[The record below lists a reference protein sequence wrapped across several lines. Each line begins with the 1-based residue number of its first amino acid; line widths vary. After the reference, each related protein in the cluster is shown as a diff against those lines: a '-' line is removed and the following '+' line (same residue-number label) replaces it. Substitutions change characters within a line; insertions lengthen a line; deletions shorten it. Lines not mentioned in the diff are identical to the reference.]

1 MNRPDVKRLLHALL
15 SVSLALMTVATM
27 IYTVVWPA
35 LSARTLLQE
44 RMQALQFQGQK
55 FGLATLQTPV
65 LEQELEELAGLD
77 LNQAGFLE
85 HKPPALAAA
94 DLQQL
99 LTSLIEEAGGALVS
113 ARVLQDTDGNSLFP
127 SVTVK
132 ATMHGA
138 TESLQKLLYRI
149 DTSPLRLILD
159 NLRVQK
165 RHIGAGNP
173 ALDELEIRFDVTAF
187 IYQPEVL

>member
-1 MNRPDVKRLLHALL
+1 MNGPDLKRLLHALL
-15 SVSLALMTVATM
+15 SLSLALVTLAVM

-44 RMQALQFQGQK
+44 RMQALQFQGRK

-65 LEQELEELAGLD
+65 LEQELEQLAGLETG
-77 LNQAGFLE
+77 LEGFLE
-85 HKPPALAAA
+85 DKPPALAAA

-99 LTSLIEEAGGALVS
+99 LNAIIEDAGGALVS
-113 ARVLQDTDGNSLFP
+113 AQVLQEADRAGLFP
-127 SVTVK
+127 AVTVK
-132 ATMHGA
+132 VTMHGA
-138 TESLQKLLYRI
+138 TESLQRLLYRI
-149 DTSPLRLILD
+149 DTGRLRLILD

-165 RHIGAGNP
+165 RQFSGNP

-187 IYQPEVL
+187 IYRPELS

>member
-1 MNRPDVKRLLHALL
+1 MNGPNLKRLLHAGV
-15 SVSLALMTVATM
+15 SVSLALVTVATM

-55 FGLATLQTPV
+55 FGMATLQTPV
-65 LEQELEELAGLD
+65 LEQELEELAGLET
-77 LNQAGFLE
+77 NREGFLE

-99 LTSLIEEAGGALVS
+99 LTSYIEQAGGALLS
-113 ARVLQDTDGNSLFP
+113 AQVLQEADGNRLFP
-127 SVTVK
+127 AITVK
-132 ATMHGA
+132 VTMHGA

-149 DTSPLRLILD
+149 DTGPLRLFPD

-165 RHIGAGNP
+165 RQFSGNP
-173 ALDELEIRFDVTAF
+173 ALDELEIRFDATAF
-187 IYQPEVL
+187 IYQPETS

>member
-1 MNRPDVKRLLHALL
+1 MNGPDLKRLLHALL
-15 SVSLALMTVATM
+15 SLSLALVTLAVM

-44 RMQALQFQGQK
+44 RMQALQFQGRK

-65 LEQELEELAGLD
+65 LEQELEQLAGLETS
-77 LNQAGFLE
+77 LEGFLE
-85 HKPPALAAA
+85 DKPPALAAA

-99 LTSLIEEAGGALVS
+99 LNAIIEDAGGALVS
-113 ARVLQDTDGNSLFP
+113 AQVLQEADRAGLFP
-127 SVTVK
+127 AVTVK
-132 ATMHGA
+132 VTMHGA
-138 TESLQKLLYRI
+138 TESLQRLLYRI
-149 DTSPLRLILD
+149 DTGRLRLILD

-165 RHIGAGNP
+165 RQFSGNP

-187 IYQPEVL
+187 IYRPELS

>member
-1 MNRPDVKRLLHALL
+1 MNRPDLKSLLHAM
-15 SVSLALMTVATM
+15 VSAGLALITVAAM

-44 RMQALQFQGQK
+44 RLTALQFQGQK
-55 FGLATLQTPV
+55 FGVATLQTPV
-65 LEQELEELAGLD
+65 LEQELEELAGLETS
-77 LNQAGFLE
+77 LAGFLE

-99 LTSLIEEAGGALVS
+99 LTSFIEEAGGALVS
-113 ARVLQDTDGNSLFP
+113 AQVLQEADSNRLFP
-127 SVTVK
+127 AITVK
-132 ATMHGA
+132 VTMHGA

-149 DTSPLRLILD
+149 DTSRLRLFPD

-165 RHIGAGNP
+165 RQFSGNP

-187 IYQPEVL
+187 IYQPEAS

>member
-1 MNRPDVKRLLHALL
+1 MNGPDLKRLLHALL
-15 SVSLALMTVATM
+15 SLSLALVTLAVM

-44 RMQALQFQGQK
+44 RMQALQFQGRK

-65 LEQELEELAGLD
+65 LEQELEQLAGLETG
-77 LNQAGFLE
+77 LEGFLE
-85 HKPPALAAA
+85 DKPPALAAA

-99 LTSLIEEAGGALVS
+99 LNAIIEDAGGTLVS
-113 ARVLQDTDGNSLFP
+113 AQVLQEADRAGLFP
-127 SVTVK
+127 AVTVK
-132 ATMHGA
+132 VTMHGA
-138 TESLQKLLYRI
+138 TESLQRLLYRI
-149 DTSPLRLILD
+149 DTGRLRLILD

-165 RHIGAGNP
+165 RQFSGNP

-187 IYQPEVL
+187 IYRPELS